1 MINIDNDNNVNKSN
15 RKRNLN
21 TNNHSLYI
29 SNNNNNRANKISN
42 NNRKYLNKSNNG
54 NNKKNKS
61 SLLSSEISRDFRKLE
76 LNKKYENFLS
86 NQDEFL
92 KALRQLSETNYMMY
106 KDYISHETK
115 KEKKSELTPNNIDLI
130 IKILD
135 SIKSENSSLAKRLE
149 DNQSNFMKKLVDNQ
163 SNLLKKLMDNQTNF
177 LKKIET
183 TIQKAKA

>member
-1 MINIDNDNNVNKSN
+1 M
-15 RKRNLN
+15 N
-21 TNNHSLYI
+21 THNHSLNI
-29 SNNNNNRANKISN
+29 SNNSNNKANKISN
-42 NNRKYLNKSNNG
+42 NNKKYLNKNNNG
-54 NNKKNKS
+54 NNNKNKS
-61 SLLSSEISRDFRKLE
+61 SSLSSEISRDFRKLE

-115 KEKKSELTPNNIDLI
+115 KEKKSELTPIDLI
-130 IKILD
+130 IKIMD
-135 SIKSENSSLAKRLE
+135 SIKSENRSLAKRLE

-183 TIQKAKA
+183 TIRKAKA